1 MSPHCST
8 GVPGSPPPLPS
19 PPLVVVPLV
28 SPANEDNSIFKL
40 PQFSS
45 ATEDQGAANESV
57 NWIGNPHPVQ
67 RGRRTSTPGRRGKKN
82 GIE

>member
-1 MSPHCST
+1 MIPHCST
-8 GVPGSPPPLPS
+8 GVPGSPPPS

-57 NWIGNPHPVQ
+57 NWIGNPHPVK
-67 RGRRTSTPGRRGKKN
+67 RGRTSTPGLRGKKN